1 MPNLNLKGD
10 QPEEISDLPD
20 AQESESTS
28 SGSGGSKKVMLQLI
42 AGGVIALLLA
52 FYILNKIGIVHLWG
66 NKKASSTMVVSVQA
80 DSASQVLSDSMMTE
94 QFKKD
99 SIEAVSASAAQP
111 KTPSETKAAPSA
123 SKQAALPAPVSAQ
136 KAAASEV
143 KKQPVGK
150 INPPVAASA
159 RPAAPKTAI
168 TEIKPPVAPAQKN
181 MTSVEVPGVR
191 QHASAAVETEQPRA
205 ARTQAA
211 RSAAVPV
218 RHRSSALAN
227 TPRAVPHLASA
238 RPVLVEEAPVP
249 AAQPAEAVKKTAA
262 EGQYTVQLSSW
273 MSKAKAQAF
282 ASRFARAGIPAFIS
296 TEGHVHRVC
305 TGHFATMEAA
315 TANAE
320 TLVPMLESKYDII
333 MLK

>member
-10 QPEEISDLPD
+10 QPEDISDLPD
-20 AQESESTS
+20 AQESEPTS

-66 NKKASSTMVVSVQA
+66 NKKASSMMVVSVQA

-111 KTPSETKAAPSA
+111 KIQSETKAAA
-123 SKQAALPAPVSAQ
+123 SSPTQEAVPAPASAQ
-136 KAAASEV
+136 KAAAREEQKRSVE
-143 KKQPVGK
+143 KG
-150 INPPVAASA
+150 NPPAASSA
-159 RPAAPKTAI
+159 RQAAAKTAI
-168 TEIKPPVAPAQKN
+168 TEIKPSVAPAQKN
-181 MTSVEVPGVR
+181 ITTVEVPGVR
-191 QHASAAVETEQPRA
+191 QHASAAVETELP
-205 ARTQAA
+205 QAT
-211 RSAAVPV
+211 RSQATRSVDVPV
-218 RHRSSALAN
+218 RHRSSALVSK
-227 TPRAVPHLASA
+227 PRAAVPHVAVA
-238 RPVLVEEAPVP
+238 RPVAVEKAPLPP
-249 AAQPAEAVKKTAA
+249 AQSTEAVKTAG

-282 ASRFARAGIPAFIS
+282 ASRFTRAGIPAFIS